1 MIPYRK
7 RVLRSILARRGR
19 SSKIPQ
25 RIPLPPALQA
35 LELVAGGRALTV
47 VRSALPSD
55 YERGLMQ
62 GLDWG
67 TTDVVWLL
75 RHLLRRRGTL
85 IDVGANIGMVTL
97 PLALDGTDVIA
108 CEMLPGNCL
117 KLHLACLL
125 NRLLCVR
132 VVQAAISSTDGMLA
146 YGGSDAWGSVGT
158 GAQQALALRL
168 DTIIQL
174 PGMTTS
180 RRLVVKIDV
189 EGHELEVLKG
199 AAALIAARRPA
210 ILFESIEFADRA
222 ENAMS
227 LQCKRLLETLGYRL
241 LLQRGR
247 RLLPRR
253 AAELQE
259 GVVADYLA
267 VPCEAPHWLRGL
279 QTGTLTPQ
287 ERVNWIA
294 EMAAQQDPGHR
305 RHAVSAIVK
314 LREEDVRYA
323 GLTTALV
330 AALLEDEDDGVR
342 LRARTAF
349 A

>member
-1 MIPYRK
+1 M
-7 RVLRSILARRGR
+7 RSLTPRRRR
-19 SSKIPQ
+19 SSKFPPGIS
-25 RIPLPPALQA
+25 LPPTLET
-35 LELVAGGRALTV
+35 LELVAGGRMLTV
-47 VRSALPSD
+47 VRSAVPSD

-67 TTDVVWLL
+67 TAEVVWLL

-125 NRLLCVR
+125 NRLSRVR
-132 VVQAAISSTDGMLA
+132 VFQAAISSADGMLA

-158 GAQQALALRL
+158 GSQQALALRL
-168 DTIIQL
+168 DTVMQL
-174 PGMTTS
+174 PSMTTS

-199 AAALIAARRPA
+199 AAELIAARRPA
-210 ILFESIEFADRA
+210 IVFESIEFADRA
-222 ENAMS
+222 ENVAS
-227 LQCKRLLETLGYRL
+227 LQCKRLLEALGYRL

-247 RLLPRR
+247 LLLPRR

-267 VPCEAPHWLRGL
+267 VPVEAAPDWLHGL

-287 ERVNWIA
+287 ERVDWIG
-294 EMAAQQDPGHR
+294 EMAVQQDAGHR
-305 RHAVSAIVK
+305 RHAVSAIVR
-314 LREEDVRYA
+314 LREEDACYA
-323 GLTTALV
+323 RLTAALA
-330 AALLEDEDDGVR
+330 AALLADPDDNVR
-342 LRARTAF
+342 SRAETAF